1 MADVELRDVHKRF
14 GRTEVVRGVDLSVR
28 DGEFVVLVGPSGCGK
43 STLLRMIAGLED
55 ISGGE
60 ILIGGQLV
68 NNLEPRERDIAMVF
82 QSYALYPHM
91 TVERNLGFSMRL
103 RRLAAETI
111 RGAVDTA
118 ASTLALAP
126 FLDRRPQAL
135 SGGQRQRV
143 AMGRAIVRHPKA
155 FLFDEPL
162 SNLDAQL
169 RVQMRTEIRRLHQRL
184 GATSIYVTHDQV
196 EAMTMADRIIV
207 LDRGQIA
214 QCGTPLELYDRPASR
229 FVASFIGSPSIN
241 LLRSEIVD
249 GRLRL
254 PSSRGGIGLEMPGI
268 RALGKVDAG
277 IRPEH
282 FIRVAEGGIAGT
294 VQVVEYLG
302 AETYVVVE
310 VGGREVRWRTP
321 GREAVGVGEPLLLG
335 FDPANLHLFDT
346 ESGVRL

>member
-1 MADVELRDVHKRF
+1 MADVELRQVHKRF
-14 GRTEVVRGVDLSVR
+14 GRTEVVRGVDLSVH

-55 ISGGE
+55 ISDGE
-60 ILIGGQLV
+60 ILIGGQVV
-68 NNLEPRERDIAMVF
+68 NTLEPRERDIAMVF

-111 RGAVDTA
+111 RGAVDTVA
-118 ASTLALAP
+118 GTLALAP
-126 FLDRRPQAL
+126 FLDRRPQLL

-169 RVQMRTEIRRLHQRL
+169 RVQMRTEIRRLHQSL

-196 EAMTMADRIIV
+196 EAMTMADRIVV
-207 LDRGQIA
+207 LDRGRVA
-214 QCGTPLELYDRPASR
+214 QSGTPLELYDHPASR

-241 LLRSEIVD
+241 LLHGEIA
-249 GRLRL
+249 GGWLRL
-254 PSSRGGIGLEMPGI
+254 SSSRGDVSLNLPGNH
-268 RALGKVDAG
+268 APAKVDAG

-282 FIRVAEGGIAGT
+282 FTRVAEGGIAGT

-302 AETYVVVE
+302 AETYVIVD
-310 VGGREVRWRTP
+310 VGGRDVCWRSP
-321 GREAVGVGEPLLLG
+321 GRAAIAVGEPLMLG
-335 FDPANLHLFDT
+335 FDLGNLHLFDP
-346 ESGVRL
+346 ESGERL